1 MWTEAHRARHEAR
14 LKDMVTVSTV
24 GEVARWLERA
34 DPPRSPR
41 RAPLHR
47 IVAALA
53 WHLRVGGP
61 WRALPGGFP
70 PWRTVYG
77 GFRRGLE
84 AGVFDAVM
92 QAIAHL
98 SRRSVGRRAAPRL
111 CLIDTQ
117 TVKCISV
124 RGPREDDAGKK
135 VWGRK
140 RVALVDAAGHL
151 LAVAVVPA
159 SVQDRDVLP
168 ALDRGKAMS
177 PSLREAIYDSAFTA
191 ERCRRWSNLQGM
203 RHRVVE
209 RDLAAK
215 GFVVVARRWVVER
228 SFGWLAHGNGLAR
241 DRAGRLDVS
250 AGRLALVA
258 VLCGVEALINPMPI
272 HQMTA

>member
-14 LKDMVTVSTV
+14 LKDMVRVSAV
-24 GEVARWLERA
+24 GAVARWLERA

-41 RAPLHR
+41 RTPLHR

-61 WRALPGGFP
+61 WRVLPGGFP

-77 GFRRGLE
+77 WFRRWLE
-84 AGVFDAVM
+84 AGLLEALMRGVAR
-92 QAIAHL
+92 L
-98 SRRSVGRRAAPRL
+98 RRRSVGRRAAPRL
-111 CLIDTQ
+111 CIIDTPA
-117 TVKCISV
+117 VKCISV
-124 RGPREDDAGKK
+124 RGPRGYDAGKG

-140 RVALVDAAGHL
+140 RVALVDAAGHW

-159 SVQDRDVLP
+159 SVQDRDALP
-168 ALDRGKAMS
+168 ALDRGKAMW
-177 PSLREAIYDSAFTA
+177 PSLREAVYDGAFTA
-191 ERCRRWSNLQGM
+191 ERCRTWSNRHGM
-203 RHRVVE
+203 RHHIVK
-209 RDLAAK
+209 RDPAAK

-228 SFGWLAHGNGLAR
+228 SFGWLAHWNGLAR

-258 VLCGVEALINPMPI
+258 ILSGVEALINPMPI
-272 HQMTA
+272 HQMTI